1 MVSCCSDDLPLFFR
15 TVGFRD
21 IGDLRFDAHGRRF
34 GCTGFFLCHDFF
46 ASDGGDLTD
55 LAVFPNGVDFFQGK
69 IDAFEKSADPFDEL
83 QPGHLEEKAE
93 AQRTQEHQYQG
104 AAGKAQIVLGHFAYA
119 FADDSTRNAGQGYF
133 RVVHAKI
140 FDA

>member
-1 MVSCCSDDLPLFFR
+1 MQILLHGYTGKMGQMLLRKAAEMGSDFTICAKVSPDCPQSGTD
-15 TVGFRD
+15 
-21 IGDLRFDAHGRRF
+21 
-34 GCTGFFLCHDFF
+34 GCYQTLD
-46 ASDGGDLTD
+46 
-55 LAVFPNGVDFFQGK
+55 
-69 IDAFEKSADPFDEL
+69 
-83 QPGHLEEKAE
+83 
-93 AQRTQEHQYQG
+93 QYQG